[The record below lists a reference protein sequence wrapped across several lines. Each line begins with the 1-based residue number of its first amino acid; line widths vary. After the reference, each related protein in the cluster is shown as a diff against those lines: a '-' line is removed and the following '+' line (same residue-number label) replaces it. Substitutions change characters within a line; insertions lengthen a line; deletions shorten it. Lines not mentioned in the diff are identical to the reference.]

1 MKNPTTEF
9 VTTTTRDND
18 TTMKEELTMKLT
30 NNETIIKEDVTMDT
44 TRDNDTT
51 TNPAVSSKKMFAI
64 RNYNAFT
71 EHVELNLHRTN
82 NAFRYAISKGFNP
95 TKEFIFVD
103 SIIELFD
110 KETEDKK
117 AHWRETVK
125 SGITVNGKLYKPLA
139 VSASGA
145 KYAKSIWCVAEHV
158 KMYSKKFRHGFNI
171 NGIRMEPNKFFTRLG
186 LAFTS
191 SDPIEE
197 VYGKPVN
204 FEKFMV
210 IADVYRD
217 KVCRS
222 DGLIIHFG
230 GDSNLETEAH
240 TVRIPKGL
248 EVPVNTREFLD
259 AIGGD
264 QEKATIWGKTF
275 RLAEAERIAFE
286 SAFKWANLC
295 RSQEQF
301 VAAMKEDDLAVA
313 VRMNKHGVKHLT
325 YQPLQTLNFSKE
337 SISKLCLIGKKYLD
351 SLKDIENY
359 VKLLP
364 PEVRQSVAMYPAL
377 SKDAYISEAGQTGY
391 RKQKMILRGAAVPNA
406 GKFFAICPDIIDL
419 FGGNGLKAGECC
431 IHGLPEGKLVLVRYP
446 HTSAASFVVLYN
458 RHIKNGIKD
467 PNVLCLNNYDDSLRR
482 LGGADYDGDKVFVIL
497 DEEVKQI
504 VLDTLD
510 EMGHLE
516 MPPALEGKA
525 QKLLFN
531 PENAEEIKV
540 AYFASL
546 TQRSQIGSVSN
557 KLSAAY
563 AALHEAYILGDDEAM
578 KFAKSLVL
586 YYQLQVEVVVD
597 KEKHGST
604 FIAAPKGLKNMN
616 KKLCEFVKFAKLAK
630 KIGTAEKLVIDPSLY
645 EQRLDCPME
654 QYSVYINENTC
665 KASEFALDVDDEFM
679 WANLMFEGT
688 LPHINIK
695 VFHRGEPIHD
705 ENGEIVRDENGKPVG
720 YINQGTFDKLVFANV
735 DELVELAKKHGYEI
749 MTSIEMRTALID
761 ELMHVYAEHYEC
773 KAEDVYNA
781 IVFYIYSIENENIAK
796 VYKRVFWECLHEYA
810 ERALAEKFG
819 TKALEMDLESIDEC
833 SEVDDE
839 EMDY

>member
-1 MKNPTTEF
+1 MAN
-9 VTTTTRDND
+9 
-18 TTMKEELTMKLT
+18 
-30 NNETIIKEDVTMDT
+30 
-44 TRDNDTT
+44 
-51 TNPAVSSKKMFAI
+51 MFAI
-64 RNYNAFT
+64 THYNVFT
-71 EHVELNLHRTN
+71 KSTELDLHSSN
-82 NAFRYAISKGFNP
+82 KAFRYAISKGFDP
-95 TKEFIFVD
+95 AKEFIFVD

-110 KETEDKK
+110 EEADNKK
-117 AHWRETVK
+117 ATWRETVK

-139 VSASGA
+139 ATASGA
-145 KYAKSIWCVAEHV
+145 KAAQSIWCIAEHL

-171 NGIRMEPNKFFTRLG
+171 NGIRMEPAKFFTRLG
-186 LAFTS
+186 LAFTTS
-191 SDPIEE
+191 KPIEE
-197 VYGKPVN
+197 VYGQTVD

-210 IADVYRD
+210 IADVNRNN
-217 KVCRS
+217 VNRS

-230 GDSNLETEAH
+230 CNNNLEDEAH

-259 AIGGD
+259 AIDGD
-264 QEKATIWGKTF
+264 QTKETIWGKTF
-275 RLAEAERIAFE
+275 RLAEVERIAFE
-286 SAFKWANLC
+286 SSFKWANLC
-295 RSQEQF
+295 HSQEQF
-301 VAAMKEDDLAVA
+301 VAAMKEDDLSVA
-313 VRMNKHGVKHLT
+313 VRMNKHGIKHLT
-325 YQPLQTLNFSKE
+325 YQPLQTLDFSKD
-337 SISKLCLIGKKYLD
+337 SIAKLCIIGKKYLD
-351 SLKDIENY
+351 SLKDISNY

-364 PEVRQSVAMYPAL
+364 PEVRQAVAMYPAL
-377 SKDAYISEAGQTGY
+377 SKDAYIAEAGQTGY

-406 GKFFAICPDIIDL
+406 GKFFAICPDIVDL
-419 FGGNGLKAGECC
+419 FGGNGLKADECC
-431 IHGLPEGKLVLVRYP
+431 IHSLPEGRLILVRYP
-446 HTSAASFVVLYN
+446 HTSSASFVVLNN

-497 DEEVKQI
+497 DKEVEEI
-504 VLDTLD
+504 VLTTLD

-525 QKLLFN
+525 QKLLFS
-531 PENAEEIKV
+531 PENAEEIKI
-540 AYFASL
+540 AYFSSL

-563 AALHEAYILGDDEAM
+563 AALHEAYLLGDDEAI

-604 FIAAPKGLKNMN
+604 FIPQPKGLKNMN

-665 KASEFALDVDDEFM
+665 KASEFALNVDDEFT

-688 LPHINIK
+688 LPHINNK
-695 VFHRGEPIHD
+695 VFHRGEPIRD
-705 ENGEIVRDENGKPVG
+705 ENGEIARDENGKPVG

-735 DELVELAKKHGYEI
+735 DELVELTKKHGREI
-749 MTSIEMRTALID
+749 MTSVEMRTALIE
-761 ELMHVYAEHYEC
+761 ELMRVYAEHYGC
-773 KAEDVYNA
+773 KIEDVYNA
-781 IVFYIYSIENENIAK
+781 IVFYIYSIENDNISK

-810 ERALAEKFG
+810 EKALAERFG
-819 TKALEMDLESIDEC
+819 IKALEMDLESIDEC
-833 SEVDDE
+833 SEMNDE